1 MSLLED
7 LESIQVSDS
16 VRRIKCPVL
25 ILHGDADEIIPVEEA
40 YELHA
45 CLSSAKR
52 LSILPGSDHRLIRSD
67 AHATGRHRSAG
78 LANRAC
84 VS

>member
-1 MSLLED
+1 
-7 LESIQVSDS
+7 VSDS

-25 ILHGDADEIIPVEEA
+25 ILHGDADEIVPIEEA

-45 CLSSAKR
+45 CLSSVKR
-52 LSILPGSDHRLIRSD
+52 LSILPGTDHRLSD
-67 AHATGRHRSAG
+67 PA
-78 LANRAC
+78 LLQRAVTEALDWLTEH